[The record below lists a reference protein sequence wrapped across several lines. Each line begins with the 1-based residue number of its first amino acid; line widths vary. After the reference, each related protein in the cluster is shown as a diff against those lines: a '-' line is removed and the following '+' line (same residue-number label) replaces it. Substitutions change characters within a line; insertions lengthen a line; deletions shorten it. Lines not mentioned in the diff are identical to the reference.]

1 MSGNVGLTTVYTGDI
16 GNVVWTTDKVRIST
30 GDNPVQIMIRTS
42 GKPNSNDDQMFN
54 TGDPGSGSL
63 PIIPSNSSMD
73 MYVGVGNKLTIIGG
87 NSTAMVIGTASS
99 GDAGVYQD

>member
-1 MSGNVGLTTVYTGDI
+1 MTGNVGLIRVYSGDI
-16 GNVVWTTDKVRIST
+16 ANVVWTSDKVRIST
-30 GDNPVQIMIRTS
+30 GDNSVQIMIRTS
-42 GKPNSNDDQMFN
+42 GQPNSNDDQMFN
-54 TGDPGSGSL
+54 DGSPTSGSF

-99 GDAGVYQD
+99 ADAGVWNT

>member
-1 MSGNVGLTTVYTGDI
+1 MAIAVYAGDI

-42 GKPNSNDDQMFN
+42 GKPNSNDDRTFEP
-54 TGDPGSGSL
+54 DL

-87 NSTAMVIGTASS
+87 NSTAMAIGTASS
-99 GDAGVYQD
+99 GDAGVYQN